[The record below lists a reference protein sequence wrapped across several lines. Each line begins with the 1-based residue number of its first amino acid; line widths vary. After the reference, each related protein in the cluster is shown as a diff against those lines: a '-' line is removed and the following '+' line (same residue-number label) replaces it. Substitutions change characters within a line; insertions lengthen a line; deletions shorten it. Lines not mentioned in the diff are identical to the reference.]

1 MKRASCCIDLPENF
15 RTDDFLAFHR
25 RDSQEIA
32 EKVSRRELRK
42 GMIWRG
48 HPACLTIRL
57 DERLAEAELRVDG
70 VLPDSGPETLRA
82 MVHRM
87 LGLAQ
92 PVEVFE
98 QTYREHPQLGPLIA
112 GQPGLRVPVTAT
124 PFEALTWAVMGQAIS
139 VNAAVSLRRKLI
151 LLAGVRHSSGL
162 FCYPEAQQIAL
173 LGEDHLR
180 RTGFSTAKARTLLTL
195 SRLVLEN
202 RLPLDQWLQ
211 TLPVEEMQQRLQ
223 KVRGIGPWTISYV
236 LLRGFGWLDGSLHGD
251 VAVRKGLQTLL
262 DSPDKVGMEQTRQ
275 WLAPFSPWRALVA
288 AHLWKQQM

>member
-1 MKRASCCIDLPENF
+1 MKKVSCRIDLPDNF
-15 RTDDFLAFHR
+15 RPGDFLTFHR
-25 RDSQEIA
+25 RDPREIA
-32 EKVSRRELRK
+32 EKVSERLLRK
-42 GMIWRG
+42 GIVWGG
-48 HPACLTIRL
+48 HPACLTVRL
-57 DERLAEAELRVDG
+57 DGQQAEAELRIDG
-70 VLPDSGPETLRA
+70 SLPDSGSAALRA

-92 PVEVFE
+92 QVEVFE

-112 GQPGLRVPVTAT
+112 SQPGLRVPVTAT

-162 FCYPEAQQIAL
+162 FCYPEAQQVAN
-173 LGEDHLR
+173 LGEDELR
-180 RTGFSTAKARTLLTL
+180 RAGFSTAKARTLLTL
-195 SRLVLEN
+195 SRLVVEN
-202 RLPLDQWLQ
+202 SLPLDQWLQ
-211 TLPVEEMQQRLQ
+211 TLPVNEMQQRLQ
-223 KVRGIGPWTISYV
+223 EVPGIGPWTISYV

-251 VAVRKGLQTLL
+251 VAVRKGLQIVLAL
-262 DSPDKVGMEQTRQ
+262 PDKIGMEQARQ